1 MLKKTITLGLIIVLG
16 FSLSGCNLLSRI
28 QEAFGLQETET
39 EKKIPQETA
48 TPEATL
54 VPTAIPEASPAEESI
69 ETQLKKAFSLKFGN
83 PVSDVNLTISKE
95 TPTHASG
102 VVSFGGEMG
111 GGWWLAAKVAST
123 WKLVADGNGTVM
135 CDYVE
140 PYGFPTSMVPECWD
154 EATETLKTF

>member
-16 FSLSGCNLLSRI
+16 FSLSGCNLFSRI
-28 QEAFGLQETET
+28 QEAFGPQETET
-39 EKKIPQETA
+39 EKETPQETA
-48 TPEATL
+48 TPKETI

-102 VVSFGGEMG
+102 GVSFSGEMG
-111 GGWWLAAKVAST
+111 GGWWLAAKVGST
-123 WKLVADGNGTVM
+123 WKLVADGNGTVI
-135 CDYVE
+135 CDDVE
-140 PYGFPTSMVPECWD
+140 PYAFPTSMVPECWD
-154 EATETLKTF
+154 EATGTLKTF

>member
-1 MLKKTITLGLIIVLG
+1 MLKKIITLGLIIVLG
-16 FSLSGCNLLSRI
+16 FSLSGCNLLSKI
-28 QEAFGLQETET
+28 QETEP

-48 TPEATL
+48 TPEVTV
-54 VPTAIPEASPAEESI
+54 VPTSMPEATPAEESI

-135 CDYVE
+135 CEYVE
-140 PYGFPTSMVPECWD
+140 PYGFPTTMVPECWD